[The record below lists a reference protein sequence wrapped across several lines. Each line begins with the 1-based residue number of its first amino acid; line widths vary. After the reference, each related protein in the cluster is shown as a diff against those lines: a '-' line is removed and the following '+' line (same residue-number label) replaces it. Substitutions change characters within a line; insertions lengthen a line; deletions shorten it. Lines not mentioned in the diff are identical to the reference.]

1 MDGDSIGFWV
11 VEAASGSSCFVVD
24 EGALVISPVPVGFGV
39 SEGTSVIF
47 PVPSTNF
54 VKDVVEEGSLDTMTS
69 LLVSVGT
76 LGLTFS
82 LVICVSDAGT
92 VGLRSGLPDGRPME
106 TSGDPK
112 DSDTAGGS
120 DTTGT
125 AVGAAE
131 PETETEGEGFSAVGI
146 GSTVGATVA
155 SAEFEDAT
163 GAAEGPTSTGADG
176 LPEIP
181 GGIPIET
188 ETSGIGIIA
197 VTGAVISSRIDVAGG
212 IMAEIPG
219 RFVISGG
226 MEMRRVFDGVGR
238 AEDPSVAETEKET
251 DDSVAEDQLELVELI
266 VDKAGG
272 RIGRIDPTIEVTG
285 RATSSRIEVAG
296 FTTWST
302 TGLRLVTTGSPSSK
316 PPSNG
321 FSVCVGVGEA
331 VGVGEGIQGI
341 STPIFPVT
349 PTTGFSSFEVP
360 VSAVEKSLVLD
371 SDSDFDMLPVKVSN
385 TELVFELSSIYSIV
399 EDEVGTPSVSVTV
412 GSPKIGKFK
421 DNAKEGVGSSTPSP
435 RERLELDM
443 KSELSV
449 DELST
454 AELSADPDELCA
466 VNAGGGVGFG
476 LGASVIGM
484 VEDTKDTK
492 LGFGAMMVSEVR
504 EGIVSV
510 SVSEGT

>member
-11 VEAASGSSCFVVD
+11 VEAASDSSCFVVD

-47 PVPSTNF
+47 PVPSTDF

-92 VGLRSGLPDGRPME
+92 VGLRSGLPDGRPIE
-106 TSGDPK
+106 TSNDPK

-120 DTTGT
+120 DTTG
-125 AVGAAE
+125 
-131 PETETEGEGFSAVGI
+131 
-146 GSTVGATVA
+146 TVGATVA

-212 IMAEIPG
+212 IMVEIPG

-226 MEMRRVFDGVGR
+226 MEMRRVFDGVDR

-251 DDSVAEDQLELVELI
+251 DDSVAEGQLELVELI

-272 RIGRIDPTIEVTG
+272 RIGRIDPTIEITG

-296 FTTWST
+296 FTTPST

-321 FSVCVGVGEA
+321 FSVCVSVGEA

-360 VSAVEKSLVLD
+360 LSAVEKSLVLD

-385 TELVFELSSIYSIV
+385 TELVFELSSICSIV

-443 KSELSV
+443 KAELSV